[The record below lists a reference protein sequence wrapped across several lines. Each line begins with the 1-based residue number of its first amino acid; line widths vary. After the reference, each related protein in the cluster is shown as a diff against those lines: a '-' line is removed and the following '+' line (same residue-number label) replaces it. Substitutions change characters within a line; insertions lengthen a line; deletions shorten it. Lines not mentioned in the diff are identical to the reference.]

1 MTYELEQ
8 RNMNYSLSIEKQIY
22 NSWWQSRVKNACKGK
37 KQKITGKPRLNSISK
52 RLKTTPKQMNK
63 WVKMNLMHSGRFS
76 SSGWESTTQ
85 K

>member
-37 KQKITGKPRLNSISK
+37 KQKI
-52 RLKTTPKQMNK
+52 
-63 WVKMNLMHSGRFS
+63 
-76 SSGWESTTQ
+76 
-85 K
+85 